1 MTTYTQPL
9 TPMQVESAMRET
21 LDRLEKAPSIVA
33 KAHQDWRDAK
43 REYETAKGHAFLT
56 AEGTRDERLHQA
68 ELATAEERKA
78 ADRAEVTYKF
88 ATDQQ
93 MVLREELQVLRSIGT
108 YAKAGL
114 ENARG

>member
-1 MTTYTQPL
+1 MTYTEPL
-9 TPMQVESAMRET
+9 TPMQVESALRET
-21 LDRLEKAPSIVA
+21 LDRLEKAPGIVA

-43 REYETAKGHAFLT
+43 RAYETAKGHAFL
-56 AEGTRDERLHQA
+56 AAAGTVDERKHQA
-68 ELATAEERKA
+68 ELATVEERQA
-78 ADRAEVTYKF
+78 ADRAEVTYKY

-114 ENARG
+114 ENTRG